1 MGEAVDRVGPWLRGV
16 RWVGG
21 ILLRPSR
28 ALALLPPL
36 AWAAAIWL
44 ASAYSGNLVTVRPTP
59 LLKFL
64 GNGVHAFEFG
74 LLALLCVPV
83 IPRRA
88 AFKPRTDGRLREWA
102 NLRLAEALGIL
113 LVVLLYAI
121 VDEAHQALVPGR
133 VASLY
138 DVLTDVVGAA
148 CVLSVVSLAG
158 RSHATDRALLKRL
171 GLCLVACGLAAG
183 LSTFVDL
190 SSKPSREGFG
200 ELCWPEVRRTRSYT
214 R

>member
-1 MGEAVDRVGPWLRGV
+1 MSEAVEGAGPWLRGV
-16 RWVGG
+16 RWAGG

-59 LLKFL
+59 LIKFL

-83 IPRRA
+83 VPRRN
-88 AFKPRTDGRLREWA
+88 AFEPMADGRLREWA
-102 NLRLAEALGIL
+102 NLRLPEAAGIL
-113 LVVLLYAI
+113 LVVLVYAI

-133 VASLY
+133 VTSMY

-148 CVLSVVSLAG
+148 CVLSVVQLAG
-158 RSHATDRALLKRL
+158 RRDATDGALLKRV
-171 GLCLVACGLAAG
+171 GLCLVACSLAAG

-190 SSKPSREGFG
+190 SSKPKGEGFG
-200 ELCWPEVRRTRSYT
+200 EQCWPEVRRTRSYVW
-214 R
+214 